1 VAAVSRTTLEAFEN
15 LAETL
20 AIFVTLLSIHLPSG
34 GLHGIGREVKN
45 HRFAIHDEQGRQIGW

>member
-1 VAAVSRTTLEAFEN
+1 MLEGFEN